1 MSRRAIFVLPLLI
14 VPVIIGGILGGLWF
28 LAPRLASLPTT
39 AVAPA
44 PSPQNTTDQ
53 PVAAGNTQQAPVP
66 TMRPEQTAE
75 FDAEDQLLTRLFQ
88 ERSPAVVAI
97 RIQGNDPNAPDSPFI
112 FPSPEGSG
120 EAEPEGSGEAQP
132 EFNFEAAG
140 SGFLFDDQ
148 GHIATNNH
156 VVENAKL
163 IEVSFTNGLT
173 VEATVVGTD
182 PDSDIAVLKVEQ
194 LPEGVRPLPF
204 GDSKQVLVGQ
214 RAVAIGNPFS
224 LQTTLTTGVVSAR
237 GRTVENRRASNGG
250 VYSIA
255 DIIQTDAAIN
265 PGNSGGPLFN
275 SRGEV
280 IGINTAI
287 RSEGGS
293 FEGIGFAVPSN
304 TVKKVTK
311 ALIETGRYEHPY
323 LGIRFGNPLTL
334 AVAKQLNLP
343 VNQGIFVGEV
353 VSDGPAGKAGLRAS
367 TDDADAV
374 IINGY
379 RYPTKS
385 DIILKIDGQQVS
397 NSEQVI
403 DYLATDTEVGQTV
416 TLTILRDGKEQEL
429 KVTLGARPRD

>member
-1 MSRRAIFVLPLLI
+1 MSRRAIVLLPLLI

-28 LAPRLASLPTT
+28 LVPQLASLPTA

-44 PSPQNTTDQ
+44 PLAQTTAAQ
-53 PVAAGNTQQAPVP
+53 PVAAGNTDQPPVP
-66 TMRPEQTAE
+66 TLRPEQTAE

-97 RIQGNDPNAPDSPFI
+97 RIQGNDPSAPDSPFI
-112 FPSPEGSG
+112 FPSPEGS
-120 EAEPEGSGEAQP
+120 AAPEGSDEAQP

-140 SGFLFDDQ
+140 SGFVFDDQ

-163 IEVSFTNGLT
+163 IEVSFTSGLT
-173 VEATVVGTD
+173 VEAKVVGTD
-182 PDSDIAVLKVEQ
+182 PDSDIAVIKVEQ
-194 LPEGVRPLPF
+194 LPEDVRPLPF

-214 RAVAIGNPFS
+214 RAIAIGNPFS

-255 DIIQTDAAIN
+255 DVIQTDAAIN

-323 LGIRFGNPLTL
+323 LGIRFGNTVTTT
-334 AVAKQLNLP
+334 VAKQLNLP

-353 VSDGPAGKAGLRAS
+353 VPNGPAGKAGLRAS
-367 TDDADAV
+367 TDDAV
-374 IINGY
+374 TINGY
-379 RYPTKS
+379 RYPAKS

-397 NSEQVI
+397 NSEEVI

-416 TLTILRDGKEQEL
+416 TLTILRDGQEQEL